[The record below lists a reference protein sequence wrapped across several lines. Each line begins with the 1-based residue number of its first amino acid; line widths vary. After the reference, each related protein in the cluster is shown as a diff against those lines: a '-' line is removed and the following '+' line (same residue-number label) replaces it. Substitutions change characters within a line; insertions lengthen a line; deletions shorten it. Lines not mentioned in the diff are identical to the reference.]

1 MIIDLLKPLLKMGL
15 KMKWHLNIM
24 QLKLKKLLF
33 KFGIVGH
40 LLDMI
45 LKKIGGIDQDL
56 DLNKLLSMNMNI
68 II

>member
-1 MIIDLLKPLLKMGL
+1 MIIDLLKLLLKTDS
-15 KMKWHLNIM
+15 KMKWLLNIM
-24 QLKLKKLLF
+24 LSKLKILLF

-45 LKKIGGIDQDL
+45 LKKIGGIDLDL
-56 DLNKLLSMNMNI
+56 DLSKLLSMNMNI